1 MSDNDY
7 ANLIDLEPALGLLP
21 TDIQMYIDTSVGK
34 FTSVDMDVDVG
45 VFRDSARDAFDAG
58 VASVVP
64 TYRFRGYYVAGM
76 AYEFWTGQL
85 KNTPNPSGNPL
96 IDVTVDTVL
105 SR

>member
-1 MSDNDY
+1 MPGNDY
-7 ANLIDLEPALGLLP
+7 ANLVDLEPVLSLP
-21 TDIQMYIDTSVGK
+21 PSDIQMYIDSSAIK
-34 FTSVDMDVDVG
+34 SANIEAQLNS
-45 VFRDSARDAFDAG
+45 FRDSDKDAFDAG

-64 TYRFRGYYVAGM
+64 TYRFRGYYVVGM
-76 AYEFWTGQL
+76 SYEFWTGQQ